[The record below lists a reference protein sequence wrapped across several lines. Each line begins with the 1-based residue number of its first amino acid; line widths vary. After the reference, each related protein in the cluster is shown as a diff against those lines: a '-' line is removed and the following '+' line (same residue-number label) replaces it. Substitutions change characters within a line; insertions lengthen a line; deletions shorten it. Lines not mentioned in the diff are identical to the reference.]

1 MKAVNEMSDCYVD
14 KIIELALSEVG
25 YKEKATNSKLD
36 DKTANAG
43 HGNFNKYANYI
54 DTNYP
59 NFYNGKKNGF
69 DWCAVFV
76 DWLFLKSYGYE
87 NALRLTCQP
96 EHSLGASCT
105 MDSRYYKEKKRFG
118 NTPRLGSQ
126 IFFTDDGTTSYH
138 TGIVVAFDT
147 TTVTTVEGN
156 VSDSVMK
163 KTYERSYQKILGYG
177 YPDYT
182 EGKKTFVVDVDSS
195 KYNQVLIN
203 IK

>member
-1 MKAVNEMSDCYVD
+1 MSDCYVD

-25 YKEKATNSKLD
+25 YKEKASNSQLD

-43 HGNFNKYANYI
+43 HANFNKYANFI
-54 DTNYP
+54 DSNYP

-76 DWLFLKSYGYE
+76 DYLFLKCYGYE

-96 EHSLGASCT
+96 EKSLGASCT
-105 MDSRYYKEKKRFG
+105 ADSRYYKQAKRFG

-126 IFFTDDGTTSYH
+126 IFFTTDGTTSYH
-138 TGIVVAFDT
+138 TGIVVSFND

-156 VSDSVMK
+156 VSDSVQK
-163 KTYERSYQKILGYG
+163 KTYDRSYQKILGYG

-182 EGKKTFVVDVDSS
+182 EGKKVFVVDVDTK
-195 KYNQVLIN
+195 KYSQVVIN
-203 IK
+203 LK